1 MILLLGFKVY
11 IGGQYHLQ
19 AVVNNTESNLKVSW
33 WLEILNGELGH
44 NGYNNGSVWFVEEV
58 KLYHKSQY
66 KDTFVY
72 YLSEIQQE
80 LPDIIMEN
88 IDVVEGY
95 GICRSFWRGS

>member
-44 NGYNNGSVWFVEEV
+44 NGYNNGSV
-58 KLYHKSQY
+58 
-66 KDTFVY
+66 
-72 YLSEIQQE
+72 
-80 LPDIIMEN
+80 
-88 IDVVEGY
+88 
-95 GICRSFWRGS
+95 